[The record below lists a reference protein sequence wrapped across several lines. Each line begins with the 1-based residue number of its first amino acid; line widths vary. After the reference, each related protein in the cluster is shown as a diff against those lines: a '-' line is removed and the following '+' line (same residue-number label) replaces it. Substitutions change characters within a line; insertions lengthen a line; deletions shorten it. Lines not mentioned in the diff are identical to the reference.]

1 MMPGNWCYFRNTFN
15 IFLYIILNPKQII
28 LNLYKT
34 QKQIKN
40 INKFKQF
47 IIRVIDIL
55 IINYVIIIIIIRND
69 ILYLMVYIAVA
80 FVV

>member
-1 MMPGNWCYFRNTFN
+1 MPGNWCYFRVTFN
-15 IFLYIILNPKQII
+15 IFLYIVLKPKQII

-34 QKQIKN
+34 QNQIQNFK
-40 INKFKQF
+40 KFKQF

-55 IINYVIIIIIIRND
+55 IVNYVIILIIISND